1 MSQQPY
7 QPGQGMPQQPGAPAQ
22 PGAVPGQPQQAG
34 QPGQV
39 AQAYAVPRP
48 AAPKVLPLE
57 DAHIDDLLRLVVEWK
72 GSDLHMTV
80 GVPPVIRTDGQLQ
93 PTPYERL
100 TPQISQRMCY
110 DILTDEQIQRFEST
124 LELDFSYQVPR
135 LARFR
140 VNIFKERGNLAAALR
155 RIPQVIP
162 TLEEL
167 ALPDILKEIAHK
179 PRGLVLV
186 CGPTGSGKSTTL
198 AAMINEINTTR
209 SEHILTIEDPIEF
222 VHPHK
227 YSVVAQREL
236 GSDTKSFAFALKS
249 ALREDPDVIL
259 VGEMRDMETMQL
271 AVSAAETGHLVFAT
285 LHTNS
290 AAQTVDRI
298 VDVFPP
304 GQQGQI
310 RTQLSNN
317 LEGVIV
323 QQLLRKAN
331 QPGRVCALEIMGASP
346 AIRNLI
352 REGKSHQINSMI
364 QISNNLGMQ
373 TMDQALRDLYA
384 KGQITY
390 DDAIAR
396 AMQPEELKKMI
407 SGGATMV
414 PGAPGSAGQA
424 GGRPGH

>member
-1 MSQQPY
+1 MSQPNFA
-7 QPGQGMPQQPGAPAQ
+7 PQPGAPGQPPPGHAAP
-22 PGAVPGQPQQAG
+22 PGAPGSVP
-34 QPGQV
+34 
-39 AQAYAVPRP
+39 AQARQ
-48 AAPKVLPLE
+48 PKVQSLE
-57 DAHIDDLLRLVVEWK
+57 ESHVDELLRLVIEWK

-80 GVPPVIRTDGQLQ
+80 GVPPVIRVDGHLK
-93 PTPYERL
+93 PTPFERVQ
-100 TPQISQRMCY
+100 PQDNQRILY
-110 DILTDEQIQRFEST
+110 DILSDEQIQRFEST
-124 LELDFSYQVPR
+124 LELDFSYQVAR
-135 LARFR
+135 VARFR
-140 VNIFKERGNLAAALR
+140 VNVFKERGNLAAAFR
-155 RIPQVIP
+155 VIPQKIP
-162 TLEEL
+162 SLEDL
-167 ALPDILKEIAHK
+167 GLPPILKEIANK

-198 AAMINEINTTR
+198 AAMVNDINATR

-227 YSVVAQREL
+227 YSVIAQREL
-236 GSDTKSFAFALKS
+236 GMDTKSFAAALKS

-271 AVSAAETGHLVFAT
+271 AVTAAETGHLVFAT

-304 GQQGQI
+304 GQQEQI
-310 RTQLSNN
+310 RVQLSNN
-317 LEGVIV
+317 LEAVVV
-323 QQLLRKAN
+323 QQLLRRAN
-331 QPGRVCALEIMGASP
+331 QPGRVCALEIMSASP
-346 AIRNLI
+346 AVRNLI

-373 TMDQALRDLYA
+373 TMDQCLRDLYA
-384 KGQITY
+384 KGSITY

-407 SGGATMV
+407 SGGATFTPGV
-414 PGAPGSAGQA
+414 SGASGAPGGSGSGAGQQ
-424 GGRPGH
+424 R